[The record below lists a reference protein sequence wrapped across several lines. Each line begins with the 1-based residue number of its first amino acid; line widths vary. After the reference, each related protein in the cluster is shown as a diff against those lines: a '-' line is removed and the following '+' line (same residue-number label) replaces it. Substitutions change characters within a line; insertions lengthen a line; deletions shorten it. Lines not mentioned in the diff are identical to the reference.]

1 MTEQGMAPADRLVAL
16 SHAADVV
23 ELHLLLPSDQVSA
36 LEAAAVRLEL
46 SVDALVR
53 SAVGDFLRSPAALG
67 FVGDVAGRPT
77 APRTLP
83 EGIR

>member
-1 MTEQGMAPADRLVAL
+1 MTEQGMTPADRLVAPL
-16 SHAADVV
+16 HAADVV
-23 ELHLLLPSDQVSA
+23 ELHLLLPLNQVSA

-53 SAVGDFLRSPAALG
+53 SAVGDFLRSP
-67 FVGDVAGRPT
+67 FVGEVTGRPT
-77 APRTLP
+77 APLTLL